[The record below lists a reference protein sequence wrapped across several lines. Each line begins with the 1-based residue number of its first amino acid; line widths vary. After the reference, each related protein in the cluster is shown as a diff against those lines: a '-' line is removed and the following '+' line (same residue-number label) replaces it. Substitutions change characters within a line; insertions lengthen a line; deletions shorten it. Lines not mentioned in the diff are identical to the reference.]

1 MKKDEEK
8 VITKEE
14 IRKVSR
20 EYAMTK
26 SKEKNTFFVDYKD
39 IEKAF
44 LDGALFAY
52 TYSEKINNERRT
64 DHGSDN

>member
-1 MKKDEEK
+1 MRRG
-8 VITKEE
+8 EE
-14 IRKVSR
+14 IRKAAR
-20 EYAMTK
+20 AYAMIK

-52 TYSEKINNERRT
+52 TYSETSNNQQKEVWQ
-64 DHGSDN
+64 

>member
-1 MKKDEEK
+1 MTRE
-8 VITKEE
+8 EE
-14 IRKVSR
+14 IRKAAR
-20 EYAMTK
+20 AYAMTK
-26 SKEKNTFFVDYKD
+26 SNGKNTWFVDYED

-52 TYSEKINNERRT
+52 TYSVTSNNKERRT

>member
-1 MKKDEEK
+1 MRKR
-8 VITKEE
+8 EE
-14 IRKVSR
+14 IRKAAR
-20 EYAMTK
+20 TYAMIK

-52 TYSEKINNERRT
+52 TYSETSNKQQKE
-64 DHGSDN
+64 D

>member
-1 MKKDEEK
+1 MR
-8 VITKEE
+8 TGEE
-14 IRKVSR
+14 IRKAAR
-20 EYAMTK
+20 AYAMIK

-52 TYSEKINNERRT
+52 TYSETSNNERRT

>member
-1 MKKDEEK
+1 MRRG
-8 VITKEE
+8 EE
-14 IRKVSR
+14 IRKAAR
-20 EYAMTK
+20 TYALIK

-52 TYSEKINNERRT
+52 TYSETSNKERRT
-64 DHGSDN
+64 EI